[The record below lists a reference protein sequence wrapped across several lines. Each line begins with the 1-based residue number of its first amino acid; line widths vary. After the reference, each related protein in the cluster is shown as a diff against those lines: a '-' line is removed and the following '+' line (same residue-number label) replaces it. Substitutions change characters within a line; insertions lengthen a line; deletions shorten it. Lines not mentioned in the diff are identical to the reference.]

1 MEKHIF
7 TAPTK
12 IEAINNAKKNLV
24 ETEKNLL
31 IVLLLLSLRSCILA
45 YFSWQDLGFDLTY
58 SF

>member
-31 IVLLLLSLRSCILA
+31 IKELKKSDKETTEK
-45 YFSWQDLGFDLTY
+45 Y
-58 SF
+58 